1 MVLAPATGL
10 ADATPDAAP
19 DDLLVEHAHEVL
31 RAVPGGRLQPA
42 TAPHGEEQWTA
53 TEVAAADATAADLG
67 PQLDAEE
74 QAAAMRSSKKK
85 KKKKNRHRGKSGG
98 RACGGAA
105 GSTTAAA
112 AVKATADALPSLTEK
127 KKTSKA
133 KLKLGRCAPVAEK
146 DGLKQLEEA
155 ASAFT
160 AVGDEADEEARA
172 RLHLAAC
179 AARDFAMKR
188 KNTTEYASVMY
199 DEVLDTRSLG
209 ALIQMPLGATE
220 PQHGVGFSVACE
232 VLMHVWR
239 NGMTTVMVNLMG
251 LDACIQWIAQNID
264 ATLSDERCYSDH
276 GIAPGLLVNKA
287 LRTIS
292 LSLARCER
300 TAKAFA
306 THSSWDRV

>member
-1 MVLAPATGL
+1 MVTTATKRSGVGGSASLAETTPMRPPSRPATRPPQTSPDARVLSSPPTATRTSGPRTSSAPQMVLAPAAGL

-42 TAPHGEEQWTA
+42 TASHGEEQWTA
-53 TEVAAADATAADLG
+53 TEAAAADATAAGLG
-67 PQLDAEE
+67 SQLDAEE

-127 KKTSKA
+127 KKTSQA
-133 KLKLGRCAPVAEK
+133 KLKLGRCAPVAGK

-160 AVGDEADEEARA
+160 AVGDEADEEATD
-172 RLHLAAC
+172 L
-179 AARDFAMKR
+179 KT
-188 KNTTEYASVMY
+188 KTTKTKTATKTAS
-199 DEVLDTRSLG
+199 
-209 ALIQMPLGATE
+209 
-220 PQHGVGFSVACE
+220 
-232 VLMHVWR
+232 
-239 NGMTTVMVNLMG
+239 
-251 LDACIQWIAQNID
+251 
-264 ATLSDERCYSDH
+264 
-276 GIAPGLLVNKA
+276 
-287 LRTIS
+287 
-292 LSLARCER
+292 
-300 TAKAFA
+300 
-306 THSSWDRV
+306 

>member
-1 MVLAPATGL
+1 MT
-10 ADATPDAAP
+10 AAA
-19 DDLLVEHAHEVL
+19 EA
-31 RAVPGGRLQPA
+31 
-42 TAPHGEEQWTA
+42 EEQRTA
-53 TEVAAADATAADLG
+53 TEAAAADATAADLCS
-67 PQLDAEE
+67 QLDAEE
-74 QAAAMRSSKKK
+74 QAAAECSSKKKKKEKKKKKK
-85 KKKKNRHRGKSGG
+85 KKKKNPKP
-98 RACGGAA
+98 
-105 GSTTAAA
+105 ST
-112 AVKATADALPSLTEK
+112 KK

-133 KLKLGRCAPVAEK
+133 KLKLGRAPVAEK
-146 DGLKQLEEA
+146 DGLKQLAEA

-160 AVGDEADEEARA
+160 ALGDEADDEARE

-179 AARDFAMKR
+179 TARDFDVKR
-188 KNTTEYASVMY
+188 KNPAEYAPVMY

-232 VLMHVWR
+232 VLMHEKDTFR
-239 NGMTTVMVNLMG
+239 MSTVMVSLMG